1 MRGPREDRVAV
12 LRGEQR
18 HEQRHPGEVE
28 PPVAEHREQP
38 GVPARGARDRDAP
51 VGLGLGEVKGLG
63 AVDEHRGEG
72 LAREQTALVDL
83 ADVGDEVGL
92 DAARLADEL
101 VQSPQQLVVGDVAE
115 SDTELQVREPA
126 AAGLESERAR
136 ACAVERDG
144 GLGFHELNIGRRSSA
159 SLADERRAQRATFFS
174 RESPCD
180 CAKRGATAR
189 VTTGST

>member
-1 MRGPREDRVAV
+1 MRRPREDRVAV

-38 GVPARGARDRDAP
+38 GVRACGAGDRDAP

-63 AVDEHRGEG
+63 AVDEHGGEG

-101 VQSPQQLVVGDVAE
+101 VESQQ
-115 SDTELQVREPA
+115 
-126 AAGLESERAR
+126 
-136 ACAVERDG
+136 
-144 GLGFHELNIGRRSSA
+144 
-159 SLADERRAQRATFFS
+159 
-174 RESPCD
+174 
-180 CAKRGATAR
+180 
-189 VTTGST
+189 